1 MCTMETLKELET
13 VKAAKK
19 ARTAAKSA
27 LTRVAN
33 QLKVSLVL
41 KEDETKYD
49 FAKLDKF
56 SIKVDAEKLKSNLE
70 SLQNQNEA
78 YGKVCKDELLKIT
91 DSNDEVF
98 NQLDEETA
106 TYWSEARKE
115 ATSLLNLYNY
125 EYSTA
130 LDRYLKNIDEEG
142 KADIVPKTVNAAEVQ
157 KQKRKLISHLCMKAS
172 MRIHQAE

>member
-41 KEDETKYD
+41 KDEETKYD

-70 SLQNQNEA
+70 SLQNLNEA
-78 YGKVCKDELLKIT
+78 YGKVCKDELLKI
-91 DSNDEVF
+91 NDNEEVF
-98 NQLDEETA
+98 GQLDEELA

-115 ATSLLNLYNY
+115 
-125 EYSTA
+125 EP
-130 LDRYLKNIDEEG
+130 RC
-142 KADIVPKTVNAAEVQ
+142 
-157 KQKRKLISHLCMKAS
+157 LIYTIMNTL
-172 MRIHQAE
+172 QL

>member
-41 KEDETKYD
+41 KDEETKYD

-56 SIKVDAEKLKSNLE
+56 SIKVDAE
-70 SLQNQNEA
+70 
-78 YGKVCKDELLKIT
+78 G
-91 DSNDEVF
+91 
-98 NQLDEETA
+98 
-106 TYWSEARKE
+106 
-115 ATSLLNLYNY
+115 
-125 EYSTA
+125 
-130 LDRYLKNIDEEG
+130 EG
-142 KADIVPKTVNAAEVQ
+142 QI
-157 KQKRKLISHLCMKAS
+157 I
-172 MRIHQAE
+172 I